1 MSISFPTEG
10 EIQQRR
16 GFPQGVGRSRERE
29 RENKREKLSI
39 SAPLEFGR
47 AWT

>member
-10 EIQQRR
+10 EIKQRR
-16 GFPQGVGRSRERE
+16 GFPQGVGGS

-39 SAPLEFGR
+39 SAPLEFGH